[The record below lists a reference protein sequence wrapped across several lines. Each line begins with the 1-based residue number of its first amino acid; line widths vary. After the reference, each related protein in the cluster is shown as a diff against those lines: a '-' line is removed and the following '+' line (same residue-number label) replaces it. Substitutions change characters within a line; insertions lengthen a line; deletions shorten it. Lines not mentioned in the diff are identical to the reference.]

1 MWWRSGA
8 AFCLTVSK
16 RCVSADWFL
25 PVSSAEIKSADWFLL
40 VSPENRR
47 GGPVNRMG
55 TERQKEGA
63 VEGSVSNKVLTT
75 PRDSRNVESREQI
88 PLISVNCG
96 QNKPSCILPIYC
108 WPWFSPNCE
117 AMAYPGSLITCTV
130 LHHPSRPILT
140 FFCPSTSVIK
150 SPDA

>member
-1 MWWRSGA
+1 MLTLELFLDNVMKVRGCFLSHCFQKMC
-8 AFCLTVSK
+8 FC
-16 RCVSADWFL
+16 W
-25 PVSSAEIKSADWFLL
+25 L
-40 VSPENRR
+40 VPSCFISRDQICWLVPPCFTRKPK

-88 PLISVNCG
+88 PLISVNRG
-96 QNKPSCILPIYC
+96 QHKRSCILSVYC

-117 AMAYPGSLITCTV
+117 AKAYPGSLIR
-130 LHHPSRPILT
+130 SRALS
-140 FFCPSTSVIK
+140 STIPQDQS
-150 SPDA
+150 

>member
-47 GGPVNRMG
+47 GAQSTGWA
-55 TERQKEGA
+55 QKEGA

-88 PLISVNCG
+88 PLISVNRG
-96 QNKPSCILPIYC
+96 QNKRSCILPIYC

-117 AMAYPGSLITCTV
+117 AKAYPGSLITCTV